1 MKKII
6 STALAFVIVGMTAFT
21 AEAGIID
28 KCENPA
34 FDTKGIVQAYKYEQ
48 SDGSFYGDKDMNRLD
63 GLVYADFSSPNVIGS
78 DLRLAKF
85 KDGQRESFYTGFT
98 KSSRGKRYYVNGER
112 AYGWQKIKNNWY
124 HFDTYTGYMSVG
136 RTKICGTAYV
146 FDENGKW
153 TGKLSKG
160 GLAPSDFSLTFFSPN
175 AKCGFDTKDSKIF
188 YGDTENGTAEGK
200 IKLSS
205 RDRQVLYCM
214 ILESGIENYSGTVF
228 NDQYM
233 NEVTASFDDGEY
245 EYEDTEPMLRFDISA
260 VLNGQNYSAQ
270 YTGDISQIIV
280 ADKNAFDLDQLYNK
294 CFAFFNELKQKY
306 PYSGEYEILA
316 LE

>member
-6 STALAFVIVGMTAFT
+6 SAALAFVVMGMTAFT
-21 AEAGIID
+21 AEAGVID
-28 KCENPA
+28 KCESPS
-34 FDTKGIVQAYKYEQ
+34 FDTKGIVQAYRYVQPE
-48 SDGSFYGDKDMNRLD
+48 GIFYGDKDMNRLD
-63 GLVYADFSSPNVIGS
+63 GLVYADLSYPDEIRS
-78 DLRLAKF
+78 DLRLAKY

-98 KSSRGKRYYVNGER
+98 KSSRGKRYYINGER
-112 AYGWQKIKNNWY
+112 AYGWHKIKNNWY

-146 FDENGKW
+146 FDKNGKW
-153 TGKLSKG
+153 TGKLSKD

-188 YGDTENGTAEGK
+188 YGDTESGTAEGK

-214 ILESGIENYSGTVF
+214 VLESGIENYSGTVF
-228 NDQYM
+228 DEEYILKAAAQ
-233 NEVTASFDDGEY
+233 FGDEY
-245 EYEDTEPMLRFDISA
+245 EYELTGPTIQYDISA
-260 VLNGQNYSAQ
+260 AMNGQSYSVQ
-270 YTGDISQIIV
+270 YTKDISQITA
-280 ADKNAFDLDQLYNK
+280 ADKNAFNSDQLYSK

-306 PYSGEYEILA
+306 PYSGGDEILA

>member
-6 STALAFVIVGMTAFT
+6 SSALALVVMGMTAFT

-28 KCENPA
+28 KCENPS
-34 FDTKGIVQAYKYEQ
+34 FDTKGIVQAYRYEQ
-48 SDGSFYGDKDMNRLD
+48 PDGYFYGDKDMNRLD
-63 GLVYADFSSPNVIGS
+63 GLVYADFSSSYVIGS
-78 DLRLAKF
+78 DLRLTKF
-85 KDGQRESFYTGFT
+85 KDGQRESVYTGFT
-98 KSSRGKRYYVNGER
+98 KSSHGKRYYISGER
-112 AYGWQKIKNNWY
+112 VYGWHKIKNNWY

-153 TGKLSKG
+153 TGRLGKG
-160 GLAPSDFSLTFFSPN
+160 GLAPSDFSLTFFSPS

-188 YGDTENGTAEGK
+188 YGDTEAGTAEGK

-205 RDRQVLYCM
+205 RDKQVLYCM

-228 NDQYM
+228 DEQYILK
-233 NEVTASFDDGEY
+233 AAAQFGDEY
-245 EYEDTEPMLRFDISA
+245 EYELTEPTIQYDISTN
-260 VLNGQNYSAQ
+260 LNGQRCSVQ
-270 YTGDISQIIV
+270 YTKDISQIT
-280 ADKNAFDLDQLYNK
+280 AANKNAFDSDQLYNK